1 MRKNKKLMILVACLI
16 TVIGVSFA
24 YFAATTIFSGNGA
37 SVSGTTAVI
46 GGSELRVE
54 GSLAFN
60 DLNIYPGHQN
70 VSSIKVTAIGENELI
85 PYNVI
90 WEGTNTLNT
99 PLNFT
104 VYKTSSEVD
113 VSASCKQTK
122 GVVDGALRYYEEC
135 SISNIDQLGSI
146 VASGTINTNQT
157 KATLVEDEFITST
170 NDGISV
176 YYYVILEYPNLDE
189 NQNSDIGGTF
199 SGEVT
204 VEESGAT
211 PDINI
216 IAAYIEQEDGSYE
229 ETSEIPQEGY
239 VINQE
244 KSVCSNGAV
253 PTGFVPNITI
263 NNLSKSGT
271 SCYLYFDIER
281 MLKNIILANKT
292 ISDARNEEIT
302 GTLTMNT
309 TGTVYRVADDDGDSY
324 VFAGAPTDNW
334 VQFAG
339 YYWRII
345 RINGDGSIRL
355 IYNGTS
361 TATTGSGTMIS
372 SSQAFNSSYNDNA
385 YIGYMYGSTG
395 VSSYAS
401 THTNTNNSS
410 IKTVVDNWYR
420 DNLSQYAQYISTE
433 AGFCG
438 DRRIAT
444 STENWWTSD
453 TKLGYNKKITAY
465 APFSRFSPT
474 NNSWKS
480 IQTPTLKC
488 SQSNDLYTVSESSKG
503 NHALTYPIGLITAD
517 EVVLAGGFGGTLNK
531 SYYLYNNAYYWTMS
545 PYFFASTNHATE
557 FMVTTAGNLGA
568 SDVDGKQVGVR
579 PVINLLADVMIS
591 SGDGTTSNPYVVV
604 DSE

>member
-1 MRKNKKLMILVACLI
+1 MKNDEICCRMVEVKGWKRMRKNKKLIILVACLI

-60 DLNIYPGHQN
+60 DLNIYPGYQN

-90 WEGTNTLNT
+90 WEGTNTLNP

-176 YYYVILEYPNLDE
+176 YYYVVLEYPNLDE

-229 ETSEIPQEGY
+229 EISEIPQEGY
-239 VINQE
+239 IIN
-244 KSVCSNGAV
+244 
-253 PTGFVPNITI
+253 
-263 NNLSKSGT
+263 
-271 SCYLYFDIER
+271 
-281 MLKNIILANKT
+281 
-292 ISDARNEEIT
+292 
-302 GTLTMNT
+302 
-309 TGTVYRVADDDGDSY
+309 
-324 VFAGAPTDNW
+324 
-334 VQFAG
+334 
-339 YYWRII
+339 
-345 RINGDGSIRL
+345 
-355 IYNGTS
+355 
-361 TATTGSGTMIS
+361 
-372 SSQAFNSSYNDNA
+372 
-385 YIGYMYGSTG
+385 
-395 VSSYAS
+395 
-401 THTNTNNSS
+401 
-410 IKTVVDNWYR
+410 
-420 DNLSQYAQYISTE
+420 
-433 AGFCG
+433 
-438 DRRIAT
+438 
-444 STENWWTSD
+444 
-453 TKLGYNKKITAY
+453 
-465 APFSRFSPT
+465 
-474 NNSWKS
+474 
-480 IQTPTLKC
+480 
-488 SQSNDLYTVSESSKG
+488 
-503 NHALTYPIGLITAD
+503 
-517 EVVLAGGFGGTLNK
+517 
-531 SYYLYNNAYYWTMS
+531 
-545 PYFFASTNHATE
+545 
-557 FMVTTAGNLGA
+557 
-568 SDVDGKQVGVR
+568 
-579 PVINLLADVMIS
+579 
-591 SGDGTTSNPYVVV
+591 
-604 DSE
+604 